1 MARDQITRRE
11 LMRRTALAGL
21 ATGLAAC
28 VPGTG
33 GGPTAAPA
41 AASASPRH
49 GGTLTWGQ
57 WDSNDSIDPANPSG
71 ASGTEVINNI
81 VDTLVALD
89 DKATIIPG
97 LATTWVMDGEGR
109 KFTFTLRDGVKFH
122 DGTPFDAA
130 SMKRSLERIIN
141 PATKAASMAAL
152 LGPVD
157 TITAPDARTLVVAFK
172 QPNPLFLLALW
183 RSWFGPLSPRY
194 LDTLKPGD
202 PATTPVGTGP
212 FKFVGRS
219 ADGVYT
225 LAANADYAWA
235 PANFQNKGAPY
246 LDGLKFRSIP
256 EPGTRL
262 ATLESGENLFIDEA
276 SEADYNRL
284 KDDKR
289 FAFVL
294 SPRRGLGVGFTI
306 NVTKPPTDDRAVR
319 EAMSW
324 AVDRKTIV
332 DRLFFG
338 VHKVCVGPLG
348 EGVWGRL
355 DDLEKT
361 FSFEPGKAKQLLDA
375 AGWTAGN
382 DGIRAKG
389 GQRLTLSLVTFG
401 SPWSEMSAVVQ
412 SQLRDIGMEV
422 QVQAMARAAYLDY
435 VRAYKHNLCQS
446 AGTNFDPDE
455 LRVRY
460 HSAGVKLANFSGL
473 ADASLDA
480 LLTKGSQ
487 QQVGSD
493 ERRKTYEDVQRR
505 LVELIPTISIMTQYR
520 VEASA
525 AKVHG
530 IKMNPTGL
538 NAFPISD
545 AWVES

>member
-1 MARDQITRRE
+1 MEKSRPSRGGWMARDQITRRE

-97 LATTWVMDGEGR
+97 
-109 KFTFTLRDGVKFH
+109 
-122 DGTPFDAA
+122 
-130 SMKRSLERIIN
+130 
-141 PATKAASMAAL
+141 
-152 LGPVD
+152 
-157 TITAPDARTLVVAFK
+157 
-172 QPNPLFLLALW
+172 
-183 RSWFGPLSPRY
+183 
-194 LDTLKPGD
+194 

-412 SQLRDIGMEV
+412 SQLRHIGMDV

-446 AGTNFDPDE
+446 AGTNFDPDQ

-505 LVELIPTISIMTQYR
+505 LVELIPTTSIMTQYR